1 MNRLLRPALSAL
13 ALAAAVGT
21 GPGLSAK
28 LEPEAQVQTFTF
40 RKFDDRGLR
49 LWDLSGKEAVF
60 LNDSVIEVIQMQLS
74 IASTGD
80 DPDTLLRSPSA
91 RIYVEDNSA
100 TGEGFIFVEGPG
112 FSATGRGWEWK
123 GREKMVDVRSDAKV
137 TFDEAISRV
146 LQ

>member
-1 MNRLLRPALSAL
+1 MSQPIRLAVL
-13 ALAAAVGT
+13 APILAAAIGT

-28 LEPEAQVQTFTF
+28 IEPDAQVQTFTF
-40 RKFDDRGLR
+40 RKFNDRGLR

-60 LNDSVIEVIQMQLS
+60 LNDSIIEVIQMQLS

-80 DPDTLLRSPSA
+80 KPDTLLRSPSA
-91 RIYVEDNSA
+91 HIYVEDNSA
-100 TGEGFIFVEGPG
+100 TGEGFIFVEGSG

-123 GREKMVDVRSDAKV
+123 GREKTVEVRSDAKV